1 MTLSQ
6 RQVFELCDLFAA
18 LHDGALSDA
27 EVRAAEGLLRE
38 DRDVRRLYVRYMR
51 VCAGLAW
58 DLGSGGPHEEPSHQQ
73 AADSVAGA
81 AVDRAASPDAPLLPP
96 APHGCDLSNAAP
108 PTAPMEGGPVLG
120 FLSDVFHQGCGLLSD
135 HTLLFS
141 IIGVLVVAGATALV
155 MMARGKGRQAAEPA
169 SIARDS
175 GMETKSPGPQ
185 PSTSNHSSSVARLV
199 ATYGAIWREVD
210 EFRNTGPVI
219 VAGQRLELDSGLAE
233 IVFASGAKLMLE
245 GPAELRIQSANSAFL
260 FGGRLSVRADTAES
274 HGFTLHT
281 KMASVVDLGTEFHVQ
296 TASDG
301 HSQIDVTAGA
311 VEIQTAHGR
320 SKRRLEMGQTAQVE
334 PGEAGIIAVI
344 EGGDETPAFRFP
356 TIEPPSNK
364 DYADASQHHATISLV
379 EGRLSPDSGPVELLL
394 DGRGQSKP
402 DSPAESVF
410 VAGRETGKFLVDLGK
425 AVRVQKINT
434 YSWHEGVGKPR
445 PPNGRYTGKAPQ
457 RYTLYGFSADNP
469 PPVQGEPA
477 EHGWTR
483 ICHVDT
489 DEFFSVPPILNRPA
503 QQAVTISGANGEVGR
518 YRYLLWVAV
527 PTRVQQFAG
536 STTFFGEFDVYAEE
550 IKDKSIKDK
559 VNDKD
564 GGIATPNSR
573 EEEKVK

>member
-1 MTLSQ
+1 
-6 RQVFELCDLFAA
+6 
-18 LHDGALSDA
+18 
-27 EVRAAEGLLRE
+27 
-38 DRDVRRLYVRYMR
+38 
-51 VCAGLAW
+51 
-58 DLGSGGPHEEPSHQQ
+58 
-73 AADSVAGA
+73 
-81 AVDRAASPDAPLLPP
+81 
-96 APHGCDLSNAAP
+96 
-108 PTAPMEGGPVLG
+108 MEGGPVLG

-155 MMARGKGRQAAEPA
+155 MTVRGKGRQAAEPA

-233 IVFASGAKLMLE
+233 IVFASGAE
-245 GPAELRIQSANSAFL
+245 TDARRACRVAYSIGQQRFF
-260 FGGRLSVRADTAES
+260 FGGRLSVRADMAES

-434 YSWHEGVGKPR
+434 YSWHEGVGSPARQTAATRERRHSDTPCTAFPPTTRR
-445 PPNGRYTGKAPQ
+445 PSKAS
-457 RYTLYGFSADNP
+457 RRSTAGLC
-469 PPVQGEPA
+469 
-477 EHGWTR
+477 